1 MTVMRDYKDALRAVG
16 AAVPRILFP
25 ADGVDLT
32 RFAAVACDQ
41 YSAQP
46 EYWQEVKNFV
56 GAAPSTLELM
66 MPEAWL
72 SSKTDHQE
80 KINTNMER
88 YLETGILRELG
99 EGMVFLHRTTTTGD
113 RRGLVLMLDLEE
125 YDLTPFSSS
134 LIRATEKTVVER
146 LPARIEIRN
155 KAPIEMP
162 HIMVLI
168 NDHENSLMEMLD
180 KSVSEIPPLYDFP
193 LMQNSGALKGWFI
206 NDAKTLSK
214 VADTLAELK
223 SKATGGMLYAMGDG
237 NHSFAAAKA
246 HWDALKSALPEAIR
260 ETHPARWGMVELVN
274 LYDPALV
281 FEPIHRLIMNVDPKA
296 LQDELGF
303 DAKNP
308 PSLQELQPKLDEWLA
323 HHPEAEIEYIH
334 GREDCL
340 ELAKADNRLAI
351 VWDEFKK
358 DTLFSDVEKH
368 GVLCRKTF
376 SMGSAP
382 DKKFYLE
389 CRKIKL

>member
-1 MTVMRDYKDALRAVG
+1 MKNIKEKLAKVG
-16 AAVPRILFP
+16 AGLPKILFP
-25 ADGVDLT
+25 AEGVDLT

-46 EYWQEVKNFV
+46 EYWQDVKTFV
-56 GAAPSTLELM
+56 GGVPSALELM

-72 SSKTDHQE
+72 QINTDHQE
-80 KINTNMER
+80 KINKNMER
-88 YLETGILRELG
+88 YLENSTLRELG

-125 YDLTPFSSS
+125 YDFTPGSSS

-146 LPARIEIRN
+146 LPTRIEIRKN
-155 KAPIEMP
+155 APIEMP

-168 NDHENSLMEMLD
+168 DDRENTLMGRLD
-180 KSVSEIPPLYDFP
+180 KAVTERKPLYDFP
-193 LMQNSGALKGWFI
+193 LMQGSGALKGWFI
-206 NDAKTLSK
+206 NDAETLDT
-214 VADTLAELK
+214 VADALAELK
-223 SKATGGMLYAMGDG
+223 NKAAGGMLYAMGDG

-246 HWDALKSALPEAIR
+246 HWDTLKGTLPEGIR
-260 ETHPARWGMVELVN
+260 KNHPARWGMVELVN
-274 LYDPALV
+274 LYDSALS

-308 PSLQELQPKLDEWLA
+308 PSLQDLQPKLDEWLLS
-323 HHPEAEIEYIH
+323 HPEAEIEYIH

-340 ELAKADNRLAI
+340 ELAKADDRLAI

-382 DKKFYLE
+382 DKRFYLE

>member
-1 MTVMRDYKDALRAVG
+1 MKNIKEKLAKVG
-16 AAVPRILFP
+16 AGLPKILFP
-25 ADGVDLT
+25 AEGVDLT

-46 EYWQEVKNFV
+46 EYWQDVKTFV
-56 GAAPSTLELM
+56 GGAPSALELM

-72 SSKTDHQE
+72 QINTDHQE
-80 KINTNMER
+80 KINKNMER
-88 YLETGILRELG
+88 YLENGTLRELG

-125 YDLTPFSSS
+125 YDFTPGSSS

-146 LPARIEIRN
+146 LPTRIEIRKN
-155 KAPIEMP
+155 APIEMP

-168 NDHENSLMEMLD
+168 DDRENTLMGRLD
-180 KSVSEIPPLYDFP
+180 KAVTERKPLYDFP
-193 LMQNSGALKGWFI
+193 LMQGSGALKGWFI
-206 NDAKTLSK
+206 NDAKTLDT
-214 VADTLAELK
+214 VADALAELK
-223 SKATGGMLYAMGDG
+223 NKAAGGMLYAMGDG

-246 HWDALKSALPEAIR
+246 HWDTLKGTLPEGIR
-260 ETHPARWGMVELVN
+260 KNHPARWGMVELVN
-274 LYDPALV
+274 LYDSALS

-308 PSLQELQPKLDEWLA
+308 PSLQDLQPKLDEWLLS
-323 HHPEAEIEYIH
+323 HPEAEIEYIH

-340 ELAKADNRLAI
+340 ELAKADDRLAI

-382 DKKFYLE
+382 DKRFYLE